1 MIGVVDLDAARTE
14 WAPEGTYLNTAS
26 YGLPPARAWT
36 ALQGVLAE
44 WHVGRTSWEAWT
56 ESTEAARASF
66 ARLVSAPVER
76 VAVGATTS
84 GLVGLVAASIPDRAR
99 VLAPDVEFTS
109 TLFPFMVQEHRGVEV
124 RTVPAAKLAEA
135 VDADTDVVAFSAVQM
150 STGEVA
156 DLEAVAAAARH
167 HGALTVVDATQGC
180 GWLPLD
186 ATRFD
191 AVACSAYKW
200 LLSPKGTSFLVVS
213 QELLERIVPH
223 SAGWYAGEDVHESYA
238 GPPLRLARSGRRLD
252 TSPAWFSWVGAAPA
266 LALIEEIGVEAIGA
280 HDIGLANAFRDG
292 LGLAPGDSAIVSAE
306 VAVDL
311 ERLWGAGVMAAMI
324 EGRLRTSW
332 HLYNTPDDVERALGV
347 VRA

>member
-1 MIGVVDLDAARTE
+1 MIGGVDLDVARAE

-36 ALQGVLAE
+36 ALQDTLAE
-44 WHVGRTSWEAWT
+44 WHGGRTSWEPWT

-66 ARLVSAPVER
+66 ARLVNAPVGR
-76 VAVGATTS
+76 VAIGATVS
-84 GLVGLVAASIPDRAR
+84 GLVGLIAASLPDNTR

-109 TLFPFMVQEHRGVEV
+109 NLFPYMVQAGRGVEV
-124 RTVPAAKLAEA
+124 RTVPAGRLAEA
-135 VDADTDVVAFSAVQM
+135 VDADTNVVAFSAVQM

-156 DLEAVAAAARH
+156 DLEGIAAAARH
-167 HGALTVVDATQGC
+167 HGALTVVDATQAC

-186 ATRFD
+186 ASRFD
-191 AVACSAYKW
+191 ALACSAYKW
-200 LLSPKGTSFLVVS
+200 LVSPKGTSLLTVS
-213 QELLERIVPH
+213 EELLERVVPH
-223 SAGWYAGEDVHESYA
+223 SAGWYAGEDVYESYA

-280 HDIGLANAFRDG
+280 HNVGLANAFREG
-292 LGLAPGDSAIVSAE
+292 LGLAPANSAIVSAE
-306 VAVDL
+306 GEVDL
-311 ERLWGAGVMAAMI
+311 ELLRGAGVMAAVI

-332 HLYNTPDDVERALGV
+332 HVYNTSADVERALAV
-347 VRA
+347 CA